1 MNSLR
6 EIKEFDVLGYKIK
19 LKPDESSND
28 VAPADVVNYIMH
40 EAEGLLEAQPQL
52 DKGQAAILVALK
64 IASEKLNL
72 EREFRDN
79 VEKMRSTASDALQ
92 FIEEVSPTTL

>member
-19 LKPDESSND
+19 LKPDESNDD
-28 VAPADVVNYIMH
+28 VAPATIVDYIMR
-40 EAEGLLEAQPQL
+40 EADSMLLVQPQL

-64 IASEKLNL
+64 IASEKLKL
-72 EREFRDN
+72 EKEFCDN

-92 FIEEVSPTTL
+92 FIEEVSPTTV